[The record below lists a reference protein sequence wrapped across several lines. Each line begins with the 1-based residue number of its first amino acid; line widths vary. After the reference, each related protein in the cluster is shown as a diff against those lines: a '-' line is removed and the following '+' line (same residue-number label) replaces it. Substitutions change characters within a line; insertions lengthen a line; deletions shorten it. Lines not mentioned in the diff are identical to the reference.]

1 VFAETSNG
9 PTALA
14 VTVRRDRS
22 GSVYVDGF
30 PAIVG
35 TPPVARAGV
44 ARTREP
50 IDNTELA
57 ATASRAVRNYVA
69 ARRDALAADLLPG
82 ALAVVPDVAMRATT
96 IEEMTW
102 SLPGRAIDVVV
113 RARLSTGGE
122 LALAYELGVVRQA
135 SRWFVRWI
143 ETQPRED

>member
-1 VFAETSNG
+1 
-9 PTALA
+9 
-14 VTVRRDRS
+14 
-22 GSVYVDGF
+22 
-30 PAIVG
+30 
-35 TPPVARAGV
+35 
-44 ARTREP
+44 
-50 IDNTELA
+50 
-57 ATASRAVRNYVA
+57 VRNYVA